1 MKHAGKQP
9 LFLYK
14 LILRCKSFR
23 SGGNTCQTF
32 LIKDHGSWKGC
43 SVLLSAQ
50 FFPPPWSNSDL
61 PHTGCTTPLYFSQGQ
76 GMNTEEKLCR
86 KNRPSNSELA
96 ADNFCGFLGEG
107 LRQWDGISLGFAEL
121 PTKNAFSETPLR
133 AFPVWG
139 AKLFTCHKPDTVG
152 PVGQCANGHYKA
164 VRSDSGNSEVI
175 PSPRGVQWTCIAPC
189 FCKYHLKKG

>member
-121 PTKNAFSETPLR
+121 PTKNAFSDTTESLPCVRCKALHMPQARHCGPSGSVCKWALQSCKKWLR
-133 AFPVWG
+133 
-139 AKLFTCHKPDTVG
+139 
-152 PVGQCANGHYKA
+152 
-164 VRSDSGNSEVI
+164 
-175 PSPRGVQWTCIAPC
+175 
-189 FCKYHLKKG
+189 